1 MGNTVQLRID
11 SKTKRAVSNIFHS
24 LGLDL
29 SSGVK
34 MYFQQVLKYKGI
46 PFLLLTKNSP
56 LKNKNQFSL
65 ASAEERDRERS
76 GLRVKVH

>member
-1 MGNTVQLRID
+1 MNNTVQLRID

-29 SSGVK
+29 STGVK

-56 LKNKNQFSL
+56 LKKRKTVLINGVV
-65 ASAEERDRERS
+65 RDE
-76 GLRVKVH
+76 GVY

>member
-1 MGNTVQLRID
+1 MSNTVQLRID

-56 LKNKNQFSL
+56 IKNKKKVLVNGVV
-65 ASAEERDRERS
+65 RDE
-76 GLRVKVH
+76 GVY